1 MRPKLELSKQR
12 KILLVTIIISV
23 FLLIIGF
30 FSGKQGVLGNT
41 IILSIFITIVPQL
54 IFNYVNFRKLKEIEL
69 RFPHFLRDI
78 VESTRAG
85 MPLHKAII
93 FSSHTDYGAL
103 SPDIKKMA
111 HQLSWN
117 VNIIK
122 VLEQA
127 KERLKKS
134 QTLSRVFRILIETY
148 NSGGSIDSTL
158 NSLSSTMMTIQDTE
172 KERKSTLN
180 QYVIAMYVI
189 SLVFLGIIV
198 GINWLMV
205 PIFQAMATPSAGV
218 SPVGLGSVITNPCNT
233 CVYGADVA
241 CTPCGIYTG
250 ICSIFGSESTSI
262 GCYYLALFFSI
273 SIIQSMMG
281 GLVAGQIGEGSVVA
295 GIKHSLILV
304 CMTIAA
310 FFILVPLGF
319 IGG

>member
-1 MRPKLELSKQR
+1 MKLKLEFSKEI
-12 KILLVTIIISV
+12 KILLVCILIAV
-23 FLLIIGF
+23 FLLLIGVL
-30 FSGKQGVLGNT
+30 SGMQGVLGNT
-41 IILSIFITIVPQL
+41 IILATFIVITPQL
-54 IFNYVNFRKLKEIEL
+54 IFNYVNYRNLKDIE
-69 RFPHFLRDI
+69 FYYPHFLRDL

-93 FSSHTDYGAL
+93 FASHTDYGAL
-103 SPDIKKMA
+103 TSHIQKMA

-117 VNIIK
+117 VNIID

-127 KERLKKS
+127 RERLKKS
-134 QTLSRVFRILIETY
+134 NTLAKVFRILIETY

-158 NSLSSTMMTIQDTE
+158 DSLSNTMMTIQDTE

-189 SLVFLGIIV
+189 SLVFIGIIV

-205 PIFQAMATPSAGV
+205 PVFQSMSTSTTGGATGMAGI
-218 SPVGLGSVITNPCNT
+218 ITNPCNT

-241 CTPCGIYTG
+241 CTPCGIYAG
-250 ICSIFGSESTSI
+250 VCSVFGTNPTNI

-273 SIIQSMMG
+273 SIIQSLMG
-281 GLVAGQIGEGSVVA
+281 GLVAGQIGEGSVIA

-304 CMTIAA
+304 CITVAA
-310 FFILVPLGF
+310 FLILVPLGF

>member
-1 MRPKLELSKQR
+1 MKFKLELTQQIKV
-12 KILLVTIIISV
+12 LLLCIIISV
-23 FLLIIGF
+23 VLLLVGVL
-30 FSGKQGVLGNT
+30 SGIQGVLGNT
-41 IILSIFITIVPQL
+41 IILSAFIIITPQL
-54 IFNYVNFRKLKEIEL
+54 IFNYINYRNRKEIEL
-69 RFPHFLRDI
+69 RFPHFLRDL

-85 MPLHKAII
+85 MPLHKAVI

-103 SPDIKKMA
+103 TPHVKKMA

-127 KERLKKS
+127 KERLKS
-134 QTLSRVFRILIETY
+134 SETLARVFRILLETY

-158 NSLSSTMMTIQDTE
+158 DSLSTTMMTIQDTE

-189 SLVFLGIIV
+189 SLVFIGIIV

-205 PIFQAMATPSAGV
+205 PIFQSMSTPTAGV
-218 SPVGLGSVITNPCNT
+218 GAMGSIITNPCNT
-233 CVYGADVA
+233 CLHVADVA
-241 CTPCGIYTG
+241 CTPCGIYAG
-250 ICSIFGSESTSI
+250 ICSVFGSESESI

-281 GLVAGQIGEGSVVA
+281 GLVAGQIGEGSVIA

-304 CMTIAA
+304 CITVSA
-310 FFILVPLGF
+310 FLILVPLGF

>member
-1 MRPKLELSKQR
+1 MNLKLELSKER
-12 KILLVTIIISV
+12 KILLVCIIISV
-23 FLLIIGF
+23 LLLMFGV
-30 FSGKQGVLGNT
+30 FSGIQGVLGNT
-41 IILSIFITIVPQL
+41 IILSAFIIIVPQL
-54 IFNYVNFRKLKEIEL
+54 ISNYINYRNMKEIES
-69 RFPHFLRDI
+69 RFPNFLRDL

-103 SPDIKKMA
+103 TPDIKKMA

-127 KERLKKS
+127 KERLEKS
-134 QTLSRVFRILIETY
+134 ETLSRAFRILLETY
-148 NSGGSIDSTL
+148 NSGGSIDNTL

-172 KERKSTLN
+172 KERKSTLS

-189 SLVFLGIIV
+189 SLVFIGIIV

-205 PIFQAMATPSAGV
+205 PIFQAMATPSSGV
-218 SPVGLGSVITNPCNT
+218 SPIGGIIANPCNS
-233 CVYGADVA
+233 CLYAVDVG
-241 CTPCGIYTG
+241 CTPCGIYSG
-250 ICSIFGSESTSI
+250 ICSVFGSEPSSI

-273 SIIQSMMG
+273 SIIQSLMG

-304 CMTIAA
+304 SITIAA
-310 FFILVPLGF
+310 FLILVPLGL

>member
-1 MRPKLELSKQR
+1 MKFKFELSKQT
-12 KILLVTIIISV
+12 KILLVCILVSV
-23 FLLIIGF
+23 ILLLIGVL
-30 FSGKQGVLGNT
+30 SGIQGVLGNT
-41 IILSIFITIVPQL
+41 IILSAFIIITPQL
-54 IFNYVNFRKLKEIEL
+54 IFNYINYRNLKEIEL
-69 RFPHFLRDI
+69 RFPHFLRDL

-85 MPLHKAII
+85 LPLHKAII
-93 FSSHTDYGAL
+93 FTSHTDYGAL
-103 SPDIKKMA
+103 SPSIQKMA

-127 KERLKKS
+127 KERLKRS
-134 QTLSRVFRILIETY
+134 ETLSRVFRILIETY
-148 NSGGSIDSTL
+148 NSGGSIDNTL
-158 NSLSSTMMTIQDTE
+158 DSLSSTMLTIQDTE

-189 SLVFLGIIV
+189 SLVFIGIIV

-205 PIFQAMATPSAGV
+205 PVFQSMATPSGGV
-218 SPVGLGSVITNPCNT
+218 SPIGGIITNPCNT
-233 CVYGADVA
+233 CVGVADVA
-241 CTPCGIYTG
+241 CAPCGIYAG
-250 ICSIFGSESTSI
+250 ICSIFGSEPTSI

-281 GLVAGQIGEGSVVA
+281 GLVAGQIGEGSVIA

-304 CMTIAA
+304 CITVSA
-310 FFILVPLGF
+310 FLILVPLGF

>member
-1 MRPKLELSKQR
+1 LLIC
-12 KILLVTIIISV
+12 ILVSI
-23 FLLIIGF
+23 FLLLFGI
-30 FSGKQGVLGNT
+30 FSGIKGVLGNT
-41 IILSIFITIVPQL
+41 IILSAFIVIVPQL
-54 IFNYVNFRKLKEIEL
+54 IFNYINYRNLKEIEL
-69 RFPHFLRDI
+69 RFPRFLRDL
-78 VESTRAG
+78 VELTRAG

-93 FSSHTDYGAL
+93 FSSHADYGIL
-103 SPDIKKMA
+103 SPDIRKMA

-127 KERLKKS
+127 KERLQRS
-134 QTLSRVFRILIETY
+134 ETLSRVFRILIETY
-148 NSGGSIDSTL
+148 KSGGSIDSTL
-158 NSLSSTMMTIQDTE
+158 DSLSSTMMTIQDTD

-189 SLVFLGIIV
+189 SFVFIGIIV

-205 PIFQAMATPSAGV
+205 PIFQAMATPAGGI
-218 SPVGLGSVITNPCNT
+218 SPIGGVITNPCNT
-233 CVYGADVA
+233 CIQVADVA
-241 CTPCGIYTG
+241 CAPCGIYSG
-250 ICSIFGSESTSI
+250 ICSIFGAESTSI

-281 GLVAGQIGEGSVVA
+281 GLVAGQIGEGSAIA

-304 CMTIAA
+304 CVTIAA